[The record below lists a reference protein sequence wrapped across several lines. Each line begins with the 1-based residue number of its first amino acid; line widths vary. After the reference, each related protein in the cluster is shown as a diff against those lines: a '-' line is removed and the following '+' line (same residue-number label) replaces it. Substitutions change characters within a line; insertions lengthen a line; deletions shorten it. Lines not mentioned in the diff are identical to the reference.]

1 MSTKT
6 GRRITGTLAPRI
18 KAVPAVRQVEG
29 DRELVR
35 SWLHGK
41 SANTQTAY
49 TADLQ
54 RFRRFIG
61 PKPLD
66 TVGIADLQAY
76 ADTLAGLR
84 PLSQARML
92 RTVKSLLSYGQKLGY
107 LRVNAGAGLQV
118 PTDKD
123 TLTERIMTET
133 EVQRILALETDP
145 RNRVLLRLLYA
156 SGARVSELCGLK
168 GKDCTAREDDTG
180 QVTLYGKRG
189 KTRAVLLSA
198 ETWLALA
205 ALQEKAGPDDPVFR
219 SDCQREG
226 VTGHLHRSQVNRI
239 VTAAAKRAG
248 LDTAVSPHW
257 FRHAHASHA
266 LDRGCPINTLQATLG
281 HANVSTTSRYIH
293 ARPNDSSARYL
304 GV

>member
-1 MSTKT
+1 MSTRTTRKKA
-6 GRRITGTLAPRI
+6 GPLAHRITG
-18 KAVPAVRQVEG
+18 VPVARLVQG
-29 DRELVR
+29 DDELVH

-41 SANTQTAY
+41 SANTQAAY

-66 TVGIADLQAY
+66 TVGIADLQGY
-76 ADTLAGLR
+76 ADTLADLR
-84 PLSQARML
+84 PLSQARAL
-92 RTVKSLLSYGQKLGY
+92 RAVKSLLSYGQKLGY
-107 LRVNAGAGLQV
+107 LRVNVGAGLQV
-118 PTDKD
+118 PKDKD
-123 TLTERIMTET
+123 TLAERILTET
-133 EVQRILALETDP
+133 EVQRILALESDP

-168 GKDCTAREDDTG
+168 WKDCIGREDDAG
-180 QVTLYGKRG
+180 QVTLYGKRE
-189 KTRAVLLSA
+189 KTRAVLLSE
-198 ETWLALA
+198 ETWAELA
-205 ALQEKAGPDDPVFR
+205 AMQGDAGPDDPVFR
-219 SDCQREG
+219 SDCRREG
-226 VTGHLHRSQVNRI
+226 ATGHLHRSQVNRI
-239 VTAAAKRAG
+239 VSLAARRAG